1 MAKLLAEKNK
11 DVIITENEKS
21 RYNKETEKAI
31 KEAKSGIGLIEAESV
46 DELFEKLKS
55 RCTKLLLRIGLKKD
69 FKKSL
74 KRGLKEDLLKEVVLL
89 LGNKGKLPSKYKPHK
104 LSGNYVGT

>member
-1 MAKLLAEKNK
+1 MTTITVDKRTKAGKLLLEMAKLLAEKNK

-55 RCTKLLLRIGLKKD
+55 
-69 FKKSL
+69 
-74 KRGLKEDLLKEVVLL
+74 
-89 LGNKGKLPSKYKPHK
+89 
-104 LSGNYVGT
+104 

>member
-55 RCTKLLLRIGLKKD
+55 
-69 FKKSL
+69 
-74 KRGLKEDLLKEVVLL
+74 
-89 LGNKGKLPSKYKPHK
+89 
-104 LSGNYVGT
+104 